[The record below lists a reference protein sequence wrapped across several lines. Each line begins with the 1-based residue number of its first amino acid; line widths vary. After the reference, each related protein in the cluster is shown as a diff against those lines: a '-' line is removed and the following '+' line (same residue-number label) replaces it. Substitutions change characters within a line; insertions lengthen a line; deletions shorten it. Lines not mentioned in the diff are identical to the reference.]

1 MTFIMI
7 MMWLEPLDQYHTSES
22 PLYSL
27 IFTTVIGV
35 LVLIGVL
42 WARRWLMKKSPL
54 VAMIDM
60 QSQSFAVI
68 EYYSGRIKGMKPCN
82 ELILYL
88 NSLMGEEADSSQ
100 IVRIGVAIEVREPG
114 SQPERVHRHLDFP
127 TTIQQFYDCDTA
139 IASAALLMAALP
151 WKGIEGDVYLIDL
164 WQERENLSSKSRD

>member
-1 MTFIMI
+1 MTIEKLELPHSNPGIIEVTGHQYWFGEQDPKTFTGILTGVALIMTFIMI

-82 ELILYL
+82 ELILYI
-88 NSLMGEEADSSQ
+88 SACVPDSS
-100 IVRIGVAIEVREPG
+100 
-114 SQPERVHRHLDFP
+114 SF
-127 TTIQQFYDCDTA
+127 
-139 IASAALLMAALP
+139 
-151 WKGIEGDVYLIDL
+151 
-164 WQERENLSSKSRD
+164 N